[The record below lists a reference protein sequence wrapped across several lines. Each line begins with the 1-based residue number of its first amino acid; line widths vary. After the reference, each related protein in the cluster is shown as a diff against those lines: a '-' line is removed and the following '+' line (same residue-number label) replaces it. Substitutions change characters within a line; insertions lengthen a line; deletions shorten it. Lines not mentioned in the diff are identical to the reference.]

1 MTLLFFR
8 YCITPTANKLYSLVR
23 KGSMTTPADVLN
35 RFWQDLR
42 DKTRVKIHH
51 PDLPDAMKQVA
62 ADAVL
67 SIWQAA
73 SEAATGQLATLR
85 AEARHQAHEAEA
97 VRDQVVAE
105 LELARQ
111 ATAATQAELEA
122 TRAQLASMRDALA
135 TEREAHAAT
144 EARLQEIRRQVD
156 EAAPQFA
163 QVKAEFTAE
172 ERAVSH
178 EKRALREIDQERTA
192 RQKSEKTAEE
202 LRVQLGGARAELKDT
217 ALQHADALASLRT
230 ELRLLQQ
237 RDESATQQHLATMD
251 ELNSTR
257 SLLQDALQRAERAD
271 AEVQVTRRLLDALKR
286 TPSALTV
293 PKPERG
299 ITAPAVTS
307 VPGQIPKATFPQTLA
322 RKIGSRRG
330 QRMPGGHDKDTQSAL
345 HLSLPAHTLP
355 SWRVE
360 HAWMGH

>member
-1 MTLLFFR
+1 MTTYPESALDAPRLQADIAALRTRFADTRELYREVCALLFFR
-8 YCITPTANKLYSLVR
+8 YGVTPTANKLYSLVR

-35 RFWQDLR
+35 QFWQDLR
-42 DKTRVKIHH
+42 DKTRVKIDH

-73 SEAATGQLATLR
+73 SEAATGQLAALR

-97 VRDQVVAE
+97 VRDQVAAE

-156 EAAPQFA
+156 EAADQFA
-163 QVKAEFTAE
+163 QVKAEFTAELERARERVTTAE

-192 RQKSEKTAEE
+192 RQKSEKSVEE
-202 LRVQLGGARAELKDT
+202 LRVQLGATRADLKDA
-217 ALQHADALASLRT
+217 ALRHADVLAALRT

-237 RDESATQQHLATMD
+237 HAESIAQQHRAITD
-251 ELNSTR
+251 ELASTR
-257 SLLQDALQRAERAD
+257 ALLQDALQRAERAE
-271 AEVQVTRRLLDALKR
+271 AEVQVTRRLVDDLKR
-286 TPSALTV
+286 TPPA
-293 PKPERG
+293 R
-299 ITAPAVTS
+299 TAPK
-307 VPGQIPKATFPQTLA
+307 QKA
-322 RKIGSRRG
+322 G
-330 QRMPGGHDKDTQSAL
+330 
-345 HLSLPAHTLP
+345 
-355 SWRVE
+355 
-360 HAWMGH
+360 